1 MAILFGETI
10 LASAGMQNGKLSV
23 TASAGALTV
32 SVKTLAGT
40 DPSASDPVYINING
54 AMRSITAALSITI
67 AAGTNWF
74 NAGGNETK
82 TLLVPYF
89 VYLVDD
95 AGTPALTI
103 ARKSH
108 YRVVASGMAT
118 TTSEDHIYGY
128 SGLTDG
134 DDMINIGYFEA
145 TLSAGAGYTWTV
157 PTFTSDNLRHE
168 PTYSSRWMTWTP
180 VVTGYSANPTS
191 VSYLYRVRDGQQYD
205 IDMLE
210 DTAGTS
216 NATTKTYTMPFV
228 SLGKTYL
235 SLVSPQDGGTLK
247 AAGLLRCNSGLN
259 TADAFLSAFGAWTNT
274 GNAIILSA
282 KGFIRI

>member
-274 GNAIILSA
+274 GNARILSA